1 MNKLFYY
8 FIFFVLIMGIVANWI
23 INKANSSYDLP
34 IVKPVPEFSFY
45 NQDGDLFSEK
55 NLEDKITILDF
66 FFTSCA
72 GPCPIM
78 AYNMKELYHDF
89 SKIQEIQFVSITVDP
104 KIDSETKLKQYAE
117 VQGVYDSRWQFLFSD
132 LDSIKN
138 LKRNGFMLYADELPQ
153 GHAVKFV
160 LIDQNGLIRKYFDG
174 TDDASVASL
183 RKDVT
188 NLAKKILNFE

>member
-8 FIFFVLIMGIVANWI
+8 FFIFVLIMGIGASWV
-23 INKANSSYDLP
+23 INKANSSYELP

-45 NQDGDLFSEK
+45 NQDGELFSEK

-104 KIDSETKLKQYAE
+104 KIDTGTKLKQYAE

-174 TDDASVASL
+174 TDDASIASL
-183 RKDVT
+183 RKDIT
-188 NLAKKILNFE
+188 NLAKNLKF

>member
-1 MNKLFYY
+1 
-8 FIFFVLIMGIVANWI
+8 MGIGASWV
-23 INKANSSYDLP
+23 INKANSSYELP
-34 IVKPVPEFSFY
+34 IVKPVPKFSFY
-45 NQDGDLFSEK
+45 NQDGELFSEK

-66 FFTSCA
+66 FFTSGA

-160 LIDQNGLIRKYFDG
+160 LIDQNGFIRKYFDG
-174 TDDASVASL
+174 TDDASIASL

-188 NLAKKILNFE
+188 NLAKNLKF

>member
-1 MNKLFYY
+1 MNKSFYY
-8 FIFFVLIMGIVANWI
+8 FIFFVLIMGIGANWV
-23 INKANSSYDLP
+23 INKANSSYELP

-45 NQDGDLFSEK
+45 NQDGQLFSEK

-104 KIDSETKLKQYAE
+104 KIDSGTKLKQYAE
-117 VQGVYDSRWQFLFSD
+117 IQGVYDSRWQFLFSD

-174 TDDASVASL
+174 TDDASIASL
-183 RKDVT
+183 RKDIT
-188 NLAKKILNFE
+188 NLAKNLKF

>member
-1 MNKLFYY
+1 
-8 FIFFVLIMGIVANWI
+8 MGVGANWV
-23 INKANSSYDLP
+23 INKANSSYELP

-45 NQDGDLFSEK
+45 NQNGEVFSQE

-89 SKIQEIQFVSITVDP
+89 SEIKEVQFVSITVDP
-104 KIDSETKLKQYAE
+104 NTDSTMKLKQYAE
-117 VQGVYDSRWQFLFSD
+117 VQGVYDSRWQFLSSD
-132 LDSIKN
+132 INGIKD
-138 LKRNGFMLYADELPQ
+138 LKRNGFMLFADELPQ
-153 GHAVKFV
+153 GHAIKFI

-174 TDDASVASL
+174 TDDASIASL
-183 RKDVT
+183 RMDIT
-188 NLAKKILNFE
+188 NLAKNFKL

>member
-8 FIFFVLIMGIVANWI
+8 FFIFVLIMGIGANWV
-23 INKANSSYDLP
+23 INKANSSYELP

-45 NQDGDLFSEK
+45 NQDGQLFSEK

-104 KIDSETKLKQYAE
+104 KIDSGTKLKQYAE

-174 TDDASVASL
+174 TDDASIASL
-183 RKDVT
+183 RKDIT
-188 NLAKKILNFE
+188 NLAKNLKF

>member
-1 MNKLFYY
+1 MSKLVYY
-8 FIFFVLIMGIVANWI
+8 FIFFVLIMGIGANWV
-23 INKANSSYDLP
+23 INKANSSYEFP
-34 IVKPVPEFSFY
+34 IKKPVPEFSFY
-45 NQDGDLFSEK
+45 NQDGKLFSEK

-174 TDDASVASL
+174 TDDASIASL
-183 RKDVT
+183 RKDIT
-188 NLAKKILNFE
+188 YLAKNLKF

>member
-1 MNKLFYY
+1 
-8 FIFFVLIMGIVANWI
+8 MGIGANWV
-23 INKANSSYDLP
+23 INKANSSYKLP
-34 IVKPVPEFSFY
+34 IVKPVPKFSFY
-45 NQDGDLFSEK
+45 NQDGESFSEK
-55 NLEDKITILDF
+55 NFEDKITILDF

-174 TDDASVASL
+174 TDDASIASL
-183 RKDVT
+183 RKDIT
-188 NLAKKILNFE
+188 NLAKNLKF

>member
-8 FIFFVLIMGIVANWI
+8 FIFFVLIMGIGANWV
-23 INKANSSYDLP
+23 INKANSSYELP

-45 NQDGDLFSEK
+45 NQDGKLFSEK

-174 TDDASVASL
+174 TDDASIASL
-183 RKDVT
+183 RKDIT
-188 NLAKKILNFE
+188 YLAKN